1 MSSWQ
6 NRAGPVKRVFKQPP
20 TVSSVQPPTI
30 NTVQINTPIPPI
42 YNIPK
47 RASSNYSI
55 INGFCHMALPYS
67 DQEFIREVKHHISL
81 SKLGHIKKIVCVYK
95 PRYIRYTGIVGGM
108 GDFIRGCLFTYQYC
122 KIAGL
127 DFDINLRY
135 HPIGKYFKNY
145 DKFEEID
152 TNILDNIEY
161 SSIINY
167 YPDYAQYS
175 MLKRKILES
184 TVKQLLVDLKN
195 AQFKNGT
202 AYITT
207 HAFPIFE
214 LTQDEINFIKSKFE
228 FTEHIKQQYD
238 EVCNILKITPKMY
251 NILHIRAGDD
261 MIFRRDGITKRGKFI
276 SKIDSYLKAYKLDVP
291 IILLSDSEEIKE
303 YVSENYEN
311 VKVLKSVVSHL
322 AYEHTHS
329 EQGIIDTL
337 TDFEVICN
345 SLNIVCYTNYAH
357 GSGFAIWPGILNSIP
372 WSCEFIS

>member
-20 TVSSVQPPTI
+20 NIQPPTI
-30 NTVQINTPIPPI
+30 NTVQTNNTPNI
-42 YNIPK
+42 YTYNTPK
-47 RASSNYSI
+47 KASTNYSI
-55 INGFCHMALPYS
+55 INGFSHIALPYS
-67 DQEFIREVKHHISL
+67 DQAFIREVQHIL
-81 SKLGHIKKIVCVYK
+81 LTKLGHIKKIVCVYK
-95 PRYIRYTGIVGGM
+95 PRYIRYTGIVGGL
-108 GDFIRGCLFTYQYC
+108 GDFIRGCLFIYQSC

-127 DFDINLRY
+127 DFDINLKY

-145 DKFEEID
+145 DHFEEID
-152 TNILDNIEY
+152 TNVLDNIEY

-167 YPDYAQYS
+167 YPDYVQYS
-175 MLKRKILES
+175 ILKRKILES
-184 TVKQLLVDLKN
+184 TVKQLLVDLIN
-195 AQFKNGT
+195 APVANGT

-214 LTQDEINFIKSKFE
+214 ISQDEINFIKSKFE
-228 FTEHIKQQYD
+228 FTEHIKERYD
-238 EVCNILKITPKMY
+238 EVCNVFKITPKMY

-261 MIFRRDGITKRGKFI
+261 MIFRRDGITKRSKFI
-276 SKIDSYLKAYKLDVP
+276 SKIDTYLKTYKLDIP

-303 YVSENYEN
+303 YVSEKYQN
-311 VKVLKSVVSHL
+311 VKVLKSIVSHL
-322 AYEHTHS
+322 ALEHTHS

-337 TDFEVICN
+337 TDFEVICH
-345 SLNIVCYTNYAH
+345 SLNIVSYTNYAH